1 MNLIDFILD
10 NAFLLVIILGAI
22 SSFLGKGSKKAD
34 DPLPERPKQRP
45 TVTQTLKDYQ
55 RKYEETI
62 EQSKRTLSDFG
73 NPEASRD
80 TVQEAAEAEISS
92 AMDDYLEKQEELRRK
107 AEAME
112 QKIGRFK
119 NVSSGS
125 SADRKTM
132 GAFSK
137 NPVVNGLIMAEVLGP
152 PRSKQNRRVR

>member
-22 SSFLGKGSKKAD
+22 SSVLGKGNKKEGSS
-34 DPLPERPKQRP
+34 LPERQKQRP

-62 EQSKRTLSDFG
+62 EQSKRAMGDYGL
-73 NPEASRD
+73 PETPRE
-80 TVQEAAEAEISS
+80 TMQEAAEAEISS
-92 AMDDYLEKQEELRRK
+92 AMDEYLEKQEELRRK

-112 QKIGRFK
+112 QKIGRIK
-119 NVSSGS
+119 DTSSGVPS
-125 SADRKTM
+125 EPKKMA
-132 GAFSK
+132 AFSK

-152 PRSKQNRRVR
+152 PKSKRSRRI

>member
-22 SSFLGKGSKKAD
+22 SSVLGKSSKKEAD
-34 DPLPERPKQRP
+34 SLPERQKQRP

-62 EQSKRTLSDFG
+62 EQSKRAMGDYGL
-73 NPEASRD
+73 PETPRE
-80 TVQEAAEAEISS
+80 TMQQAAEAEISS
-92 AMDDYLEKQEELRRK
+92 AMDEYLEKQEELRRK

-112 QKIGRFK
+112 RKIDRIK
-119 NVSSGS
+119 HVPSGVP
-125 SADRKTM
+125 AKPKKM
-132 GAFSK
+132 GTFSK

-152 PRSKQNRRVR
+152 PKSKRSRRI